1 MITSLG
7 RNVLVSVT
15 ILLLLGAA
23 FASGI
28 RLTTITASNHSDLHT
43 FTTRLCD
50 TTRQGTLHSVQM
62 TPQQA
67 REIQRLFDNLKNQ
80 LSTTD
85 SLYET
90 HRIFNDT
97 IDALARY
104 NLLPNDLNIHH
115 LKRLVTRA
123 RPYQKIPRIRTNP
136 HTSVHGTSNE
146 GEMQN
151 YFCSV
156 AGNTSNT
163 HVAKLAKQIAH
174 RLYVIM
180 DHYTGNALLVKV
192 ATALWVVFNEISK
205 ITQTMLTQ
213 NGTHYG
219 VSMYFGNYHY
229 YPYPDWLKPAEG
241 WIFTDGINGKQNL
254 TGSFWGQTIAGGWQP
269 QDDWYMNYTWR
280 GCLGFSGLI
289 IYTGLDNA
297 YFIGSA
303 LHVHIGTDRP

>member
-28 RLTTITASNHSDLHT
+28 RVTTITASNHSDLHT
-43 FTTRLCD
+43 FTTQLCD

-104 NLLPNDLNIHH
+104 DLLPNDLNIHH

-151 YFCSV
+151 FFCSV

>member
-7 RNVLVSVT
+7 RNILVSGT

-28 RLTTITASNHSDLHT
+28 CLTTITASSHSDHRT
-43 FTTRLCD
+43 FTTQICD
-50 TTRQGTLHSVQM
+50 TRQDTLHSVQV
-62 TPQQA
+62 TQEQC
-67 REIQRLFDNLKNQ
+67 REIQTVFDKLKNQ
-80 LSTTD
+80 LSTAD
-85 SLYET
+85 SLEET

-97 IDALARY
+97 IDVLARY
-104 NLLPNDLNIHH
+104 NLLPSDLNIHH
-115 LKRLVTRA
+115 LKRLVTRTH
-123 RPYQKIPRIRTNP
+123 PYKKILRIQTNLLP
-136 HTSVHGTSNE
+136 SAHGTSNE

-151 YFCSV
+151 FFCSV
-156 AGNTSNT
+156 AGNTSTT
-163 HVAKLAKQIAH
+163 HVAKLTKRIAH
-174 RLYVIM
+174 YLYIIM

-192 ATALWVVFNEISK
+192 ATALWVVCNQISK
-205 ITQTMLTQ
+205 ITQNIVTQ
-213 NGTHYG
+213 NGSHYG

-254 TGSFWGQTIAGGWQP
+254 TGSFWGHTIAGGWQP

-303 LHVHIGTDRP
+303 LHVHVGFNRP